1 LSLSFIEKD
10 QGQTLRSLHFVKT
23 CYPSTFIQNNH
34 IMTFPI
40 APPGNRYFA
49 SRRRLLKWSL
59 VGLGTT
65 LLTSIPNSLMAQTS
79 RSLKPLTFNA
89 DDLGILNFALLL
101 EELEAAFYPAALKS
115 GKITAPKEI
124 EYLTAIGGHEAAH
137 VKFLRG
143 VLGSNA
149 LFKTSDLNLNQ
160 AGLSALL
167 TDRSTILNSAVT
179 LEDLG
184 VHAYN
189 GAGPSLKNPTYIL
202 AAGSI
207 VSVEGRH
214 AAGVRSLLGRPTTE
228 PDSDRL
234 VSDADLMASLN
245 PFKGR
250 AYDELYTPK
259 QVVAAVGSLNVLNNP
274 INGTLVA

>member
-1 LSLSFIEKD
+1 MNFLTSLDHHRAVF
-10 QGQTLRSLHFVKT
+10 
-23 CYPSTFIQNNH
+23 
-34 IMTFPI
+34 
-40 APPGNRYFA
+40 
-49 SRRRLLKWSL
+49 SRRRALKWGL
-59 VGLGTT
+59 VGAGTA
-65 LLTSIPNSLMAQTS
+65 LLVGTPKLVSAQTGA
-79 RSLKPLTFNA
+79 KTLTFNA
-89 DDLGILNFALLL
+89 DDIGILNFALLL

-115 GKITAPKEI
+115 GKITNPKERD
-124 EYLTAIGGHEAAH
+124 YLSAIGNHEAQH
-137 VKFLRG
+137 VTFLRQ

-149 LFKTSDLNLNQ
+149 LFQTRDLSLNT
-160 AGLSALL
+160 AGLNALL
-167 TDRSTILNSAVT
+167 TNRDKILSTAVT

-189 GAGPSLKNPTYIL
+189 GAGPSLTNPTYIL

-214 AAGVRSLLGRPTTE
+214 SAAVRELAGRPSTE

-234 VSDADLMASLN
+234 VSDANLAANLN

-259 QVVAAVGSLNVLNNP
+259 QVVAAVGSFKILNNP